1 MPEEGAFDPISTSR
15 LPRTAPKMPIR
26 TNVMGMPP
34 TASGPAGM
42 SDETSNWVNVAWM
55 PHSCLSQTSHLC
67 LSVRSV
73 LTLMEQHCKIE
84 EWQVRVT
91 IHGAAGLSL
100 VPVATTTSTAP
111 RLLIKDFWQS
121 HENGMFDKDAEWL
134 PLVSSASHICK
145 FDSVIHIPI
154 RWRDLPRDAYLLFEV
169 LGYCD
174 KVVSSCVCFV
184 EVDSGGNDPLILL
197 VSI

>member
-1 MPEEGAFDPISTSR
+1 
-15 LPRTAPKMPIR
+15 MPIR
-26 TNVMGMPP
+26 PNVIGMPP
-34 TASGPAGM
+34 TTAGPTGV
-42 SDETSNWVNVAWM
+42 SDEKSNWVNVTWM

-73 LTLMEQHCKIE
+73 LTLMEQPCEIE

-91 IHGAAGLSL
+91 VYGAAGLSL

-111 RLLIKDFWQS
+111 RLLIRDFWQDS
-121 HENGMFDKDAEWL
+121 NENGMFDKDAEWL
-134 PLVSSASHICK
+134 PLVSNVSHICK

-154 RWRDLPRDAYLLFEV
+154 RWRDLPRDAHLLFEV

-174 KVVSSCVCFV
+174 KVVCFRVCVCVCVV
-184 EVDSGGNDPLILL
+184 ENVEMDWDIQILL
-197 VSI
+197 ADLLLLLLLLKQLI

>member
-1 MPEEGAFDPISTSR
+1 MP
-15 LPRTAPKMPIR
+15 LR

-34 TASGPAGM
+34 TATGPAGM
-42 SDETSNWVNVAWM
+42 SDEKSNWVNVTWM

-73 LTLMEQHCKIE
+73 LTALTEQQPVGEIE

-91 IHGAAGLSL
+91 VHGAAGLSL

-111 RLLIKDFWQS
+111 RLLQKDFWQS

-134 PLVSSASHICK
+134 PLVSNISHICK

-154 RWRDLPRDAYLLFEV
+154 RWRDLPRDAYLLFEI
-169 LGYCD
+169 LGCCD
-174 KVVSSCVCFV
+174 KVVRYCVLY
-184 EVDSGGNDPLILL
+184 G
-197 VSI
+197 

>member
-1 MPEEGAFDPISTSR
+1 MPLSGPVALVESWDHSTPFR
-15 LPRTAPKMPIR
+15 NQCKHARGTGLPRNRSI
-26 TNVMGMPP
+26 
-34 TASGPAGM
+34 SAGSADM
-42 SDETSNWVNVAWM
+42 SDEKSNWVNVAWM

-73 LTLMEQHCKIE
+73 LTLMEQHSAIE

-91 IHGAAGLSL
+91 VYGAAGLPL

-111 RLLIKDFWQS
+111 RLLIRDFWQS
-121 HENGMFDKDAEWL
+121 HEDGMFDKDAEWL
-134 PLVSSASHICK
+134 PLVSNVSHICK

-154 RWRDLPRDAYLLFEV
+154 RWRDLPRDAYLLFVV

-174 KVVSSCVCFV
+174 TVVSCVLC
-184 EVDSGGNDPLILL
+184 GGRKGN
-197 VSI
+197 VSSI

>member
-1 MPEEGAFDPISTSR
+1 
-15 LPRTAPKMPIR
+15 MPIR
-26 TNVMGMPP
+26 SNVMGMPP
-34 TASGPAGM
+34 TAAGPTGM
-42 SDETSNWVNVAWM
+42 SDEKSHWVNVTWM

-73 LTLMEQHCKIE
+73 LTLIENTQPQDEE

-91 IHGAAGLSL
+91 VHGAAGLSL

-111 RLLIKDFWQS
+111 RLSIRDFWQA
-121 HENGMFDKDAEWL
+121 NDATNWDEWL
-134 PLVSSASHICK
+134 PLVSNVSHICK
-145 FDSVIHIPI
+145 LDSVIHIPI

-174 KVVSSCVCFV
+174 KVVRNNTCIADDCMICVV
-184 EVDSGGNDPLILL
+184 ENGKS
-197 VSI
+197 